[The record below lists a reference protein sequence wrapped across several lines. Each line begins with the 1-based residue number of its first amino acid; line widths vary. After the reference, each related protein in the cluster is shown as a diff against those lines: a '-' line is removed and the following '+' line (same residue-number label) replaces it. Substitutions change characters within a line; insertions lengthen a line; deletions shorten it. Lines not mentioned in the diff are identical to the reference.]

1 MKKIIILLEGGLG
14 NQMFQVAF
22 GSIIAKKNNSILT
35 IDRSNFVNNLNRKD
49 YSFRVFG
56 LDVFKIKYN
65 NYNKKSPF
73 NILFNKFCENKTYT
87 EPSFNF
93 DSEALKLRKPICIKG
108 YFQSYKYFEGYEDLV
123 RNIFKFPK
131 DKIGK
136 KNNELLN
143 DIKKSNS
150 VSIHI
155 RRGDYVNNNKT
166 NKVHGT
172 CSLEY
177 YINAIKNITDNNNDR
192 FTLFF
197 FSDDIDWVKEKFINI
212 DYNKTFVSNNTN
224 DKSWIDMFLMS
235 SCNHNVIANSSFSFW
250 GAWLN
255 SNLNKK
261 VIAPKRWFLDVE
273 LENQAKNIIP
283 PQWIKI

>member
-14 NQMFQVAF
+14 NQMFQLAF

-56 LDVFKIKYN
+56 LDVFKIKYY

-73 NILFNKFCENKTYT
+73 NILFNKFCKNKTYT

-93 DSEALKLRKPICIKG
+93 DSEALKLRRPICIKG

-136 KNNELLN
+136 ENNELLN
-143 DIKKSNS
+143 DIKKSHS

-197 FSDDIDWVKEKFINI
+197 FSDDIDWVKEKFNNI

-235 SCNHNVIANSSFSFW
+235 SCNHNIIANSSFSFW